1 MSQLLALKI
10 RISRGV
16 GPGLSCELQVWKQI
30 RCMTPGLETDSLH
43 ESLDCFPSVLTG
55 RVDSS
60 RQQPLPPEH
69 SLPPRMLMIKLPLM
83 MVQPRSSWAD
93 VTESMVFSPSRR
105 WHTLG
110 QGPRHGVHIKLQK
123 EWRERERSGHTGPH
137 THTHT
142 PDSVL
147 HRVPSDHKAGC
158 FIHRTGDIWGRR
170 ILCCG
175 RLSCVLR
182 GSSSLPGFHLF
193 HTSST
198 PPPKTWQPKMSPNI
212 VPWGMEGQITPR

>member
-123 EWRERERSGHTGPH
+123 EWRERGQGTQDH

-142 PDSVL
+142 HS
-147 HRVPSDHKAGC
+147 RQ
-158 FIHRTGDIWGRR
+158 
-170 ILCCG
+170 
-175 RLSCVLR
+175 CVAQ
-182 GSSSLPGFHLF
+182 G
-193 HTSST
+193 
-198 PPPKTWQPKMSPNI
+198 PK
-212 VPWGMEGQITPR
+212 